1 MDSFLDNTPFNFL
14 GIPEISQ
21 DAARVLILPVPF
33 EETTSY
39 GHGTKNGPQAI
50 LDASRQ
56 IELYDPEF
64 KDELSELVSIATL
77 AAVEGDLEEV
87 HEAAKQH
94 VDKFLISLG
103 GEHSITP
110 ALIAPYLEKYPK
122 LSVLQIDAHT
132 DMRDEFEGTKYSH
145 ACAMRRVAEQGIG
158 TILIYYKVQ
167 GYVDDGI
174 GTWDFDFETIKM
186 NFDVN
191 SE

>member
-1 MDSFLDNTPFNFL
+1 MRVALPL
-14 GIPEISQ
+14 GRP
-21 DAARVLILPVPF
+21 VLEMVDVSVEALPGEVGKF
-33 EETTSY
+33 
-39 GHGTKNGPQAI
+39 H
-50 LDASRQ
+50 R
-56 IELYDPEF
+56 
-64 KDELSELVSIATL
+64 IATL

-132 DMRDEFEGTKYSH
+132 DRRDEFEGTKYSH

-158 TILIYYKVQ
+158 TIVSVGIRNSAKEEQPFLNQQNVNLLLAHPKYKPFYLSAFWTVQELI
-167 GYVDDGI
+167 
-174 GTWDFDFETIKM
+174 
-186 NFDVN
+186 
-191 SE
+191 